1 LRGIV
6 KHACVGYEEGAPLST
21 DVACMPHLSRRTTPA
36 ALALSLMLVG
46 TPPALADLQAGRI
59 AFSAGDFAT
68 AFKEFNAVAET
79 SDSSGQYLA
88 GEMLIQGR
96 GVAKDVRRG
105 IALLES
111 SARSGHVG
119 AQSMVGALYAFGQDM
134 PADYAKALSFLRPAA
149 QAGDVHAQNNLAA
162 LTYFGLGTPRDIVEA
177 LHWAKRASSKRL
189 VAAIKLEQEIESQAT
204 PEQIRAAVERMTQPL
219 APPTPVP
226 GPAPSTQVAAA
237 TPKPVTP
244 APKTEAKP
252 TAPPPAPART
262 ATVSPAAKPAAAT
275 PPVAQPVSPPSPPPP
290 PPPPATVAAAPP
302 ATTMASVASTPPNT
316 VPIARPVP
324 KPAAPPPPPAP
335 APAPMAS
342 PPPSAGGWVI
352 QVGSLPSR
360 EEADKHWKG
369 IAAKQA
375 ALLGGRQASMVQADL
390 GAKGIYTRVFLT
402 GFTDQASAAGL
413 CGKLKA
419 AGTDCLVKKGP

>member
-1 LRGIV
+1 
-6 KHACVGYEEGAPLST
+6 
-21 DVACMPHLSRRTTPA
+21 MPHLSRRTTPA

-79 SDSSGQYLA
+79 GDSSGQYLA

-105 IALLES
+105 TALLES
-111 SARSGHVG
+111 SARNGHVG

-237 TPKPVTP
+237 TPKPAPP
-244 APKTEAKP
+244 APKVEAKP

-262 ATVSPAAKPAAAT
+262 PSAPPAAMPAAAP
-275 PPVAQPVSPPSPPPP
+275 PPVAQAVSPPPP
-290 PPPPATVAAAPP
+290 SLPPATVASAAP
-302 ATTMASVASTPPNT
+302 TPPNS
-316 VPIARPVP
+316 VPIARPAP
-324 KPAAPPPPPAP
+324 KPAAPPPAPPP

-342 PPPSAGGWVI
+342 PPPAAGGWVI

-360 EEADKHWKG
+360 EEADKHWRG

-375 ALLGGRQASMVQADL
+375 ALLAGRQASMVQADL

-413 CGKLKA
+413 CSKLKA

>member
-1 LRGIV
+1 
-6 KHACVGYEEGAPLST
+6 
-21 DVACMPHLSRRTTPA
+21 MPHLPRRTTPA
-36 ALALSLMLVG
+36 ALALSLTLF
-46 TPPALADLQAGRI
+46 TALPALADLQAGRI
-59 AFSAGDFAT
+59 AFSAGDFAA

-79 SDSSGQYLA
+79 GDSSGQYLA

-105 IALLES
+105 TTLLES

-177 LHWAKRASSKRL
+177 LHWAKRASAKRL

-204 PEQIRAAVERMTQPL
+204 PEQVRAAVERMTQPL

-226 GPAPSTQVAAA
+226 GPAPSTQVTAA
-237 TPKPVTP
+237 TPKPATP
-244 APKTEAKP
+244 APKAQAKP
-252 TAPPPAPART
+252 TAPPPP
-262 ATVSPAAKPAAAT
+262 
-275 PPVAQPVSPPSPPPP
+275 PPS
-290 PPPPATVAAAPP
+290 ATVAAVPP
-302 ATTMASVASTPPNT
+302 ASTMASVAPPPPNT
-316 VPIARPVP
+316 VPIARPAP
-324 KPAAPPPPPAP
+324 KPAAPTPPPAP
-335 APAPMAS
+335 APAPTAS

-360 EEADKHWKG
+360 EEAEKHWRG
-369 IAAKQA
+369 IAAKQT
-375 ALLGGRQASMVQADL
+375 ALLGGRQPSMVQADL

-402 GFTDQASAAGL
+402 GFTDQASAAVL

-419 AGTDCLVKKGP
+419 AGTDCLVKKGL

>member
-1 LRGIV
+1 
-6 KHACVGYEEGAPLST
+6 
-21 DVACMPHLSRRTTPA
+21 MPYLPRRRTPA
-36 ALALSLMLVG
+36 ALALALTLFG

-79 SDSSGQYLA
+79 GDSSGQYLA

-96 GVAKDVRRG
+96 GVAKDLRRG
-105 IALLES
+105 TALLES

-134 PADYAKALSFLRPAA
+134 PADYGKALSFLRPAA

-162 LTYFGLGTPRDIVEA
+162 LTYFGLGTPRDVVEA
-177 LHWAKRASSKRL
+177 LHWAKRASAKRL

-226 GPAPSTQVAAA
+226 GPAPQVATA
-237 TPKPVTP
+237 TPKPATQ
-244 APKTEAKP
+244 APKAEPKP
-252 TAPPPAPART
+252 TAPPPPPAPART
-262 ATVSPAAKPAAAT
+262 TSAPPAAKPAAA
-275 PPVAQPVSPPSPPPP
+275 
-290 PPPPATVAAAPP
+290 PPPAAAAP
-302 ATTMASVASTPPNT
+302 ASAAPTPPNT
-316 VPIARPVP
+316 VPIARPAP
-324 KPAAPPPPPAP
+324 KPIAPPPPP

-342 PPPSAGGWVI
+342 PPPPAGGWVI

-360 EEADKHWKG
+360 DEAEKHWKG

-375 ALLGGRQASMVQADL
+375 ALLGGRQPSMVQADL

-402 GFTDQASAAGL
+402 GFADQASAAEL
-413 CGKLKA
+413 CTKLKA
-419 AGTDCLVKKGP
+419 AGTDCLIKKGP